1 MFYWNV
7 YIGNTRFLGQIRSKK
22 ILPLLSSRM
31 EAFALLGE
39 TWPMEIFC
47 LRVTDMTL
55 KEALS
60 VNIYTR
66 SNSSKWI
73 WTPSNPIWY
82 REELQMHS
90 NILLLCKKIWCN
102 YLQNWQL
109 ISLNINNSCESLS
122 FESEL
127 FFSKGSYISCLAMH
141 GELGG
146 NDFLYSKWD
155 GTVRLRQQ
163 KKF

>member
-1 MFYWNV
+1 MHKLIQWYSIEDKYLLSKEHGVVLYNTIFSLIFEWLNKQNYYWFKETTK
-7 YIGNTRFLGQIRSKK
+7 YITIQIRSKK
-22 ILPLLSSRM
+22 ILPPLSSRM
-31 EAFALLGE
+31 RAFALLGE
-39 TWPMEIFC
+39 TWPMEISC

-90 NILLLCKKIWCN
+90 NILLLRQKFWCN

-109 ISLNINNSCESLS
+109 ISLNIINSCE
-122 FESEL
+122 
-127 FFSKGSYISCLAMH
+127 
-141 GELGG
+141 
-146 NDFLYSKWD
+146 
-155 GTVRLRQQ
+155 
-163 KKF
+163 

>member
-39 TWPMEIFC
+39 TRPMEIFC
-47 LRVTDMTL
+47 IRVTDMTL

-66 SNSSKWI
+66 SNSSK
-73 WTPSNPIWY
+73 
-82 REELQMHS
+82 
-90 NILLLCKKIWCN
+90 
-102 YLQNWQL
+102 
-109 ISLNINNSCESLS
+109 
-122 FESEL
+122 
-127 FFSKGSYISCLAMH
+127 
-141 GELGG
+141 
-146 NDFLYSKWD
+146 
-155 GTVRLRQQ
+155 
-163 KKF
+163 